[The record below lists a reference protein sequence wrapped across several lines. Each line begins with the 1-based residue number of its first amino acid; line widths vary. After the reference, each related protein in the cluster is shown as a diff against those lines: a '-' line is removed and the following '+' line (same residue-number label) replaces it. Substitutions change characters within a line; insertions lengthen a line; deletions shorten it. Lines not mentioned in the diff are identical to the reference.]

1 MKFLLLVFIY
11 EAHGFASESSVWV
24 LFSYTVT
31 HTTQQSWNDTTT
43 CRTLTIF
50 IFKNVYFL
58 TRSEVSGVNEA
69 TFRDDSLKWITRIS
83 SCLGAWDTFLF
94 FSSSLSFFSYSGHT
108 WLVNCMMCDD
118 VWVFA
123 PNSHWPVLSRR
134 EGGEVTDTPHAH
146 FPPLCFF
153 VRVNEREWEHLIQR
167 KHSGNLRRWL
177 TTVKFQPPRENPLQN
192 RAVKD
197 RENKRD
203 QPLKAEGLG
212 FSYVRFYFVI
222 SCPVSL

>member
-134 EGGEVTDTPHAH
+134 EGGGGYRHTTRSFPSLMLLCTCKWERVRTSDTKKTFWKLEKMTDDSKISTPW
-146 FPPLCFF
+146 
-153 VRVNEREWEHLIQR
+153 ERILSKTGQSKTERINGINRL
-167 KHSGNLRRWL
+167 KLRDLAFLMLDFILW
-177 TTVKFQPPRENPLQN
+177 
-192 RAVKD
+192 
-197 RENKRD
+197 
-203 QPLKAEGLG
+203 
-212 FSYVRFYFVI
+212 
-222 SCPVSL
+222 

>member
-24 LFSYTVT
+24 LFSYTET

-153 VRVNEREWEHLIQR
+153 VRVNERERERTSDTKKTFWKLEKMTDDSKISTPWERILSKTGQSKTERINRINCLKLRDLAFLI
-167 KHSGNLRRWL
+167 LDFIVW
-177 TTVKFQPPRENPLQN
+177 
-192 RAVKD
+192 
-197 RENKRD
+197 
-203 QPLKAEGLG
+203 
-212 FSYVRFYFVI
+212 
-222 SCPVSL
+222 

>member
-1 MKFLLLVFIY
+1 MKFLLFIY
-11 EAHGFASESSVWV
+11 EAHGFASESCVWV

-177 TTVKFQPPRENPLQN
+177 TTVKFQPPERESSPKQGSQ
-192 RAVKD
+192 RQ
-197 RENKRD
+197 RE
-203 QPLKAEGLG
+203 
-212 FSYVRFYFVI
+212 
-222 SCPVSL
+222 

>member
-94 FSSSLSFFSYSGHT
+94 FSSSLFFFLFRSYMIGQLH
-108 WLVNCMMCDD
+108 D
-118 VWVFA
+118 VW
-123 PNSHWPVLSRR
+123 WRLSVRTKQSLACTEQKGRR
-134 EGGEVTDTPHAH
+134 GRLQTHHT
-146 FPPLCFF
+146 
-153 VRVNEREWEHLIQR
+153 LI
-167 KHSGNLRRWL
+167 SLPYASL
-177 TTVKFQPPRENPLQN
+177 
-192 RAVKD
+192 
-197 RENKRD
+197 
-203 QPLKAEGLG
+203 
-212 FSYVRFYFVI
+212 YV
-222 SCPVSL
+222 

>member
-31 HTTQQSWNDTTT
+31 YTTQQSWNDTTT

-94 FSSSLSFFSYSGHT
+94 FFFLSLFFFLFRSYMIGQLH
-108 WLVNCMMCDD
+108 D
-118 VWVFA
+118 VWWRLSVRTKQSLACTEQKGRRGGYRHTTRSF
-123 PNSHWPVLSRR
+123 PSLVLLCTCKWERVRTSDTKKTFWKL
-134 EGGEVTDTPHAH
+134 EKMTDDSKISTPW
-146 FPPLCFF
+146 
-153 VRVNEREWEHLIQR
+153 ERILSKTGQSKTERINGINRL
-167 KHSGNLRRWL
+167 KLRDLAFLMLDFILW
-177 TTVKFQPPRENPLQN
+177 
-192 RAVKD
+192 
-197 RENKRD
+197 
-203 QPLKAEGLG
+203 
-212 FSYVRFYFVI
+212 
-222 SCPVSL
+222 